1 MFYSFVTYLS
11 YFFSHSLIINRK
23 KEGGSMVVAHIVW
36 MIIALIVHF
45 FALMRLF
52 PLVIS
57 VPFLFLSFFSF
68 FTYLNNRHRFRGF
81 H

>member
-1 MFYSFVTYLS
+1 MFIV
-11 YFFSHSLIINRK
+11 
-23 KEGGSMVVAHIVW
+23 HIVW
-36 MIIALIVHF
+36 IVVALIIHF

-52 PLVIS
+52 PLFIS
-57 VPFLFLSFFSF
+57 IPFLFLSFFSF

>member
-1 MFYSFVTYLS
+1 MFAL
-11 YFFSHSLIINRK
+11 
-23 KEGGSMVVAHIVW
+23 HIVW
-36 MIIALIVHF
+36 IIVAWIIHF

-52 PLVIS
+52 PLLIS
-57 VPFLFLSFFSF
+57 TPFLFLSLLSF